1 MSKLGERRTDPTDAD
16 DERKDHVCFIA
27 WTAACRRGSEA
38 KFRHGRTRPAWSVPD
53 TVLREQEPSR
63 RSAHVDDGDLA
74 AETTCSRAAAP

>member
-16 DERKDHVCFIA
+16 DERKEYDFYSLDGGVSARERSKIPPRKS
-27 WTAACRRGSEA
+27 AARGVGS
-38 KFRHGRTRPAWSVPD
+38 RHCASG
-53 TVLREQEPSR
+53 QEPSR